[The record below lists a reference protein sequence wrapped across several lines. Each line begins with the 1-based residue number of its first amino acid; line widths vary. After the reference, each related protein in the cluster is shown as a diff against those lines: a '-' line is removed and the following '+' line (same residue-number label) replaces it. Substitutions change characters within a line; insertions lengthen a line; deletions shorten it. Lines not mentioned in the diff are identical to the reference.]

1 MIGEIA
7 KFIFLSSCIIFV
19 SLFWPMKV
27 SASEIDDSKFRR
39 IKIKKFRR
47 FFTTIQFQNV
57 ATHGIIIPLFIA
69 QIISYIVFLITIIIG
84 IILLINQQSPV
95 ALSAIILGIETFAC
109 IILYVVLSIIS
120 RKRQQF

>member
-1 MIGEIA
+1 MIVEVL
-7 KFIFLSSCIIFV
+7 KFTFLALSIIFV

-27 SASEIDDSKFRR
+27 SVSEIDDSKFRR

-57 ATHGIIIPLFIA
+57 ATHGVIIPLFVA
-69 QIISYIVFLITIIIG
+69 QLISYVVFIVTVIVG
-84 IILLINQQSPV
+84 IILLINKQSPV
-95 ALSAIILGIETFAC
+95 ALTAIILGIETFAC

-120 RKRQQF
+120 RKRQQS